1 MSVGVRFL
9 DNHTRN
15 RKMRA
20 PSHGWRPRAVNERLA
35 FVGIANLGFVD
46 LRSRS
51 CFAVNRAEAY
61 TYLDY
66 KDFDYEQSRF
76 FEEPLLTSL
85 APLST
90 VSPGKTNTL
99 DIDLYSRIPEIA

>member
-1 MSVGVRFL
+1 MVPVVSSWRIPMSVRMRFL
-9 DNHTRN
+9 DNLPEN

-20 PSHGWRPRAVNERLA
+20 PSHRWRPRAVNERLA

-46 LRSRS
+46 LQSRS

-66 KDFDYEQSRF
+66 KDFDYEQGRF
-76 FEEPLLTSL
+76 FEERP
-85 APLST
+85 
-90 VSPGKTNTL
+90 
-99 DIDLYSRIPEIA
+99 

>member
-1 MSVGVRFL
+1 MSVGVRIL

-15 RKMRA
+15 RKVRVS
-20 PSHGWRPRAVNERLA
+20 SHRWRPRAVNERLA

-76 FEEPLLTSL
+76 FEEPLMTSL
-85 APLST
+85 MPLSA
-90 VSPGKTNTL
+90 VSPGKASTL
-99 DIDLYSRIPEIA
+99 DIDLCSRFSENT

>member
-15 RKMRA
+15 RKMRVS
-20 PSHGWRPRAVNERLA
+20 SHRWRPRAVNERLA

-46 LRSRS
+46 LQSRS
-51 CFAVNRAEAY
+51 CFVVNRAEAY

-66 KDFDYEQSRF
+66 KDFDYEQGSRF
-76 FEEPLLTSL
+76 FEDSL
-85 APLST
+85 
-90 VSPGKTNTL
+90 
-99 DIDLYSRIPEIA
+99 